1 MIKIHLNLSIPRAS
15 MTRWRETILCMAYM
29 ILPSILIRAC
39 LCTVSHLR
47 RLTMNAPNRHELFV
61 LDDGEKLLEV
71 TEDTKIPNAATFKIV
86 KQDHTLGNMLR
97 AQLLAMP
104 EILFAGYK
112 VPHPLHPY
120 FLLKIQTDGST
131 TPQAVL
137 DLACTRLIGTMS
149 ALEAKFKREFSFK
162 DGEAH
167 GAGAG
172 VGMGIGANEDPYG
185 SGGAAWSGQRDY
197 LDF

>member
-1 MIKIHLNLSIPRAS
+1 
-15 MTRWRETILCMAYM
+15 
-29 ILPSILIRAC
+29 
-39 LCTVSHLR
+39 
-47 RLTMNAPNRHELFV
+47 MNAPNRHELFV
-61 LDDGEKLLEV
+61 LEDNEKALEV

-86 KQDHTLGNMLR
+86 KQDHTVANMLR

-104 EILFAGYK
+104 AILFAGYK

-120 FLLKIQTDGST
+120 FLLKIQTDGSA
-131 TPQAVL
+131 TPQAL
-137 DLACTRLIGTMS
+137 LEAACTSLIGTMG

-167 GAGAG
+167 GG
-172 VGMGIGANEDPYG
+172 VPMGGMGMGVEDPYG
-185 SGGAAWSGQRDY
+185 SGAAGGGAWAGQRDY